1 MGASNFAT
9 AQDRRTREPDR
20 TIPDAR
26 RGEQTR
32 CRMLLYANVVL
43 AAHPPPRAS
52 AREIGLKQ
60 TGSVPLKS
68 LSARLLILTVLFVM
82 LGEVLIFVPSVA
94 RFRMTYFENRLA
106 AGYLATLALE
116 ASPTGRLDQRFTD
129 KLLSRVG
136 AEGVGLHRADG
147 TVLRLDRAEPP
158 QPDMTI
164 DLTRPNILRAIRG
177 SFRTLLS
184 EGNRLVRVLGPAG
197 PGDADTAEVLLDE
210 GPLRDEL
217 WDFGIRILELSLVLS
232 LITAALVYLSL
243 QWLLVRP
250 MRRITASMIEF
261 RQDPEDAARVVGAGR
276 RRDEIG
282 VAERELAVLQNT
294 VRQALGQR
302 ARLAAL
308 GTAVTKVNH
317 DLRNILATAR
327 LVTDGLTA
335 SAAPEVR
342 RVAPRLLDA
351 IDRAIALCTRTLD
364 FSRED
369 TPPLARSRFSLAPLI
384 DEIGPGL
391 ALSAS
396 DLAIEDAIPPD
407 LMVEADRD
415 QLYRVFLNL
424 ARNAV
429 EAGAHRLRFAAARE
443 NGVIAIDIVDDGPG
457 LPPKARDN
465 LFRPFFGSA
474 RPGGSGLG
482 LAIARELV
490 RAHGGELTLVSST
503 GSGTVFRLTL
513 PAPARKLSRAS
524 MSLP

>member
-1 MGASNFAT
+1 M
-9 AQDRRTREPDR
+9 
-20 TIPDAR
+20 
-26 RGEQTR
+26 
-32 CRMLLYANVVL
+32 
-43 AAHPPPRAS
+43 
-52 AREIGLKQ
+52 
-60 TGSVPLKS
+60 PLKS
-68 LSARLLILTVLFVM
+68 LSARLLILTVFFVM
-82 LGEVLIFVPSVA
+82 VGEVLIFVPSVA
-94 RFRMTYFENRLA
+94 RYRMTYFENRLA
-106 AGYLATLALE
+106 AGYIAILALD
-116 ASPTGRLDQRFTD
+116 ASPTRRLEQGLVDQ
-129 KLLSRVG
+129 LLARVG
-136 AEGVGLHRADG
+136 AQGVALHRADG
-147 TVLRLDRAEPP
+147 SALRLERADPP
-158 QPDMTI
+158 RPDFTI
-164 DLTRPNILRAIRG
+164 DLTHPNVWLAIRG
-177 SFRTLLS
+177 SFRTLS
-184 EGNRLVRVLGPAG
+184 GDGNRILRVLGPAG
-197 PGDADTAEVLLDE
+197 ANNADTADVLLDE
-210 GPLRDEL
+210 APLREEL

-232 LITAALVYLSL
+232 LVTATLVYLSL

-250 MRRITASMIEF
+250 MRRITASMVEF
-261 RQDPEDAARVVGAGR
+261 REDPEDAARVIAAGR

-282 VAERELAVLQNT
+282 VAEGELAVLQST

-308 GTAVTKVNH
+308 GTAVTKINH

-391 ALSAS
+391 ALSDG

-429 EAGAHRLRFAAARE
+429 EAGAHRLRFSAGHEAAD
-443 NGVIAIDIVDDGPG
+443 IAIEVADDGHG
-457 LPPKARDN
+457 LPPKAREN

-490 RAHGGELTLVSST
+490 RAHGGELSLASST
-503 GSGTVFRLTL
+503 GTGTVFRLTL
-513 PAPARKLSRAS
+513 PAPAKRHLSRTRARAS
-524 MSLP
+524 AT

>member
-1 MGASNFAT
+1 
-9 AQDRRTREPDR
+9 
-20 TIPDAR
+20 
-26 RGEQTR
+26 
-32 CRMLLYANVVL
+32 VL
-43 AAHPPPRAS
+43 
-52 AREIGLKQ
+52 
-60 TGSVPLKS
+60 LKS
-68 LSARLLILTVLFVM
+68 LSARLLILTVFFVM
-82 LGEVLIFVPSVA
+82 VGEVLIFVPSVA

-116 ASPTGRLDQRFTD
+116 ASPAGRLDQSLTD
-129 KLLSRVG
+129 KILSRVG
-136 AEGVGLHRADG
+136 AQGVELYRADG
-147 TVLRLDRAEPP
+147 TVLRLDRADPP
-158 QPDMTI
+158 QPDLTI
-164 DLTRPNILRAIRG
+164 DLTHPNILLAIRG

-184 EGNRLVRVLGPAG
+184 EGSRILRVLGPAG
-197 PGDADTAEVLLDE
+197 TNGAETVEVLLDE
-210 GPLRDEL
+210 APLRSEL

-232 LITAALVYLSL
+232 LISATLVYLSL
-243 QWLLVRP
+243 QWFLVRP

-261 RQDPEDAARVVGAGR
+261 RDDPEDTSRVIAASG

-282 VAERELAVLQNT
+282 VAERELAMLQKT
-294 VRQALGQR
+294 VRQALEQR

-308 GTAVTKVNH
+308 GTAVTKINH

-327 LVTDGLTA
+327 LVTDGLAA

-351 IDRAIALCTRTLD
+351 IDRAVALCTRTLD

-369 TPPLARSRFSLAPLI
+369 TPPLARSRFALAPLI

-391 ALSAS
+391 AVSEHK
-396 DLAIEDAIPPD
+396 LAIEDAIPPD
-407 LMVEADRD
+407 LIVEADRD

-429 EAGAHRLRFAAARE
+429 EAGAHRLRFAAVRDAAT
-443 NGVIAIDIVDDGPG
+443 VAIELADDGPG
-457 LPPKARDN
+457 LPPKAREN

-490 RAHGGELTLVSST
+490 RAHGGELSLASST
-503 GSGTVFRLTL
+503 GAGTVFRLTL
-513 PAPARKLSRAS
+513 PTPAIREPKRVRAS
-524 MSLP
+524 AT